1 METNISKT
9 SKTNVNNNNNSSSK
23 KSKDSNNSCIQSCIK
38 MYDYMVF

>member
-9 SKTNVNNNNNSSSK
+9 NKTNVNSTNKNSLK
-23 KSKDSNNSCIQSCIK
+23 KSKESNNSCSQSCIK